1 MKIVVVASEAVPFA
15 KTGGLADVAGALPRA
30 LAARGHQTS
39 LILPLYRRASRCGL
53 ALEPTG
59 HTFRVPIG
67 SREVEGRIVTAQLPG
82 SSALAYLIDQ
92 PAYYDRDELYGRQGV
107 DFLDNCERF
116 LFFARA
122 TLEAVR
128 LLDLR
133 PDVIHCN
140 DWQTGMIPVLLRE
153 AYRDLPEFRSIG
165 TLLTV
170 HNLAY
175 QGVFWHYDMPLTR
188 LNWNLFN
195 FQQLEFHGKLNFLKA
210 GLVFADL
217 ISTVSPTYAQEIQTP
232 RFGSGL
238 EGLLRARAGG
248 LRGIVNGID
257 TNLWNPAT
265 DLNLAA
271 PYSSTDFATGKAACK
286 AQLQRR
292 MGLPERPEVPLFAQI
307 GRLDPQKGWDLVAEV
322 ADDLLSRDVQ
332 MVVLGEGQ
340 PRYHELLDRLSSRH
354 AGKLRVVL
362 EFLPPLA
369 HQIEAGADLFLMPSL
384 YEPCGLNQLYSLT
397 YGTVPIV
404 HATGGLIDTV
414 RDATPERL
422 ADGSA
427 TGFVFQASTA
437 AAFQEAIDRALAL
450 WADREAWSRLVR
462 AGMSGDWSWDRSA
475 RAYEDLYE
483 EVRARALRPGRG

>member
-1 MKIVVVASEAVPFA
+1 MKVVVVASEAVPFA

-30 LAARGHQTS
+30 LAARGHEAS
-39 LILPLYRRASRCGL
+39 LILPNYRRATRCGL
-53 ALEPTG
+53 TLTPTG

-67 SREVEGRIVTAQLPG
+67 SRHVEGRILAADLPG
-82 SSALAYLIDQ
+82 SSARAYLIDQ

-116 LFFARA
+116 LFFARGA
-122 TLEAVR
+122 LEVIR

-153 AYRDLPEFRSIG
+153 AYRDLPAFRSIG
-165 TLLTV
+165 TLLTI

-175 QGVFWHYDMPLTR
+175 QGVFWHYDMPLTG

-195 FQQLEFHGKLNFLKA
+195 FHQLEFHGKLNFLKA

-217 ISTVSPTYAQEIQTP
+217 LSTVSPSYAREIQTQAY
-232 RFGSGL
+232 GCGL
-238 EGLLRARAGG
+238 DGLLRVRSGD
-248 LRGIVNGID
+248 LQGIVNGID
-257 TNLWNPAT
+257 ASLWNPAT
-265 DLNLAA
+265 DPLLAA
-271 PYSSTDFATGKAACK
+271 PYAAADFAAGKAACK

-292 MGLPERPEVPLFAQI
+292 MGLPERPDVPLFAQI
-307 GRLDPQKGWDLVAEV
+307 GRLDPQKGWDLVADV

-354 AGKLRVVL
+354 TGKLRVVL

-369 HQIEAGADLFLMPSL
+369 HQIEAGADMFLMPSL

-414 RDATPERL
+414 RDATPARL

-427 TGFVFQASTA
+427 TGFAFHEPTAS
-437 AAFQEAIDRALAL
+437 AFNDAIERALAV
-450 WADREAWSRLVR
+450 WTDRPAWSRLVR
-462 AGMSGDWSWDRSA
+462 AGMSEDWSWDRSA
-475 RAYEDLYE
+475 RAYEGLYE
-483 EVRARALRPGRG
+483 QVQARAASAGRG